1 MCSVGRSSS
10 LTFQSLY
17 FLLLSIVLLSI
28 LSFFPPFSLNSN
40 LIMFLFEAIIVM
52 ILSYLFCFITPRS
65 FHFDTFCLF
74 QVFQFAFSIIRR
86 FNHACFANHY
96 QFFTLSSRTIFTS
109 VLVFVQ
115 VDKFYHNIRTKV
127 LICWLILLLKSRF
140 TFHTVMKLTKTLNFV
155 FSNH

>member
-1 MCSVGRSSS
+1 MCSVARSSS
-10 LTFQSLY
+10 LTSQSLY

-28 LSFFPPFSLNSN
+28 LSFFPLFSLNSN
-40 LIMFLFEAIIVM
+40 LTKFLFEAIIVM
-52 ILSYLFCFITPRS
+52 ILSYLFCFITPRF
-65 FHFDTFCLF
+65 FHFDTFYLF
-74 QVFQFAFSIIRR
+74 QVFQFAFSIISR
-86 FNHACFANHY
+86 FNHAYFANHY